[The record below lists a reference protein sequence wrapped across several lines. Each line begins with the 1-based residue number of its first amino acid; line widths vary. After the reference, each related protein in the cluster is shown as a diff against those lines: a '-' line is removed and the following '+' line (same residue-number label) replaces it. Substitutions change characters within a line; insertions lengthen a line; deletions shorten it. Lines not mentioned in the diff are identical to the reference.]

1 MVCRCSPRGTYP
13 RHGVTPLPFPLTTP
27 GARAAGAQACRLG
40 SAAGPESSPGPAA
53 WELRQW
59 VVNVWSAPV
68 KVPKSDWT
76 LTR

>member
-1 MVCRCSPRGTYP
+1 MVCRWSSSATYV
-13 RHGVTPLPFPLTTP
+13 RNGVTPLPFPLTTP
-27 GARAAGAQACRLG
+27 GARGF
-40 SAAGPESSPGPAA
+40 SAAGPESCPRPAA
-53 WELRQW
+53 VQLRQW